1 MTWLLKFIISKIGLS
16 GLLKTGISF
25 AFPGWGKL
33 ATMFFDGIVAAVGFL
48 FDQLQKAFAD
58 CLKNPRVFIVIG
70 IALAAGNWYGWGN
83 GYQQGQGDLETYK
96 QEAIVYQK
104 QADETAAAA
113 KVAKESAMKAEAAK
127 IASEKAK
134 AEADKK
140 AAVAQAEAATQKAEA
155 EKAKAT
161 VKAAAKVKSVA
172 RRARKAT
179 SDALSD
185 ITAQIRRALGA

>member
-1 MTWLLKFIISKIGLS
+1 MTAWFLKLIAKLGLS
-16 GLLKTGISF
+16 AVPGGSIIASF
-25 AFPGWGKL
+25 LSGAS
-33 ATMFFDGIVAAVGFL
+33 AVFGFL
-48 FDQLQKAFAD
+48 FEQISKAFAD

-83 GYQQGQGDLETYK
+83 GYQQGKGDLETYK
-96 QEAIVYQK
+96 QEAIVYQR

-140 AAVAQAEAATQKAEA
+140 AAVAQAEAAAQKAEA
-155 EKAKAT
+155 DKVKAT
-161 VKAAAKVKSVA
+161 VKASAKVKSVA

-179 SDALSD
+179 TDAWSD
-185 ITAQIRRALGA
+185 ITSQIMRALGA